1 MEFLSHFIHFIHFIH
16 ISHSYPPSYRTSN
29 IFHVFTTPYTP
40 IDNQYKNLENELE
53 ASKFSPSIGE
63 HVQEG
68 RGGGRILEDA
78 R

>member
-1 MEFLSHFIHFIHFIH
+1 MEFLSHFIHFIH
-16 ISHSYPPSYRTSN
+16 ISHSYSPSYRTSN
-29 IFHVFTTPYTP
+29 IFHVFTTAYTP